1 MAFSN
6 MVNMATQFQHIHDSA
21 GKTVLA
27 KSQTMDFPANITVF
41 RQGDLCQNY
50 IMVLKGS
57 VKVFT
62 RAENGREILLYRVQ
76 TGESCTLTTA
86 CLFGNNKYPA
96 EGVTETDVTAMI
108 IPHEVFNTGL
118 ENSSDFRR
126 MVFDGY
132 SKQLSNI
139 ISLVEEVSFGRI
151 DVRLAKALQHHIVG
165 DMTLHITHQ
174 ALANE
179 LGSVREVIS
188 RQLKEFE
195 NRGWVKLNRG
205 SIEILNSSE
214 IENLARTPLL

>member
-1 MAFSN
+1 MTISSN
-6 MVNMATQFQHIHDSA
+6 SSTVSQFQHIRDTA
-21 GKTVLA
+21 GKEVLA
-27 KSQTMDFPANITVF
+27 RSQTMQFPANTTVF

-50 IMVLKGS
+50 IMVIKGS
-57 VKVFT
+57 VKVFS

-96 EGVTETDVTAMI
+96 EGITETEVNALV
-108 IPHEVFNTGL
+108 IPHEAFNQGL
-118 ENSSDFRR
+118 ANSEDFRR
-126 MVFDGY
+126 IVFDGY

-139 ISLVEEVSFGRI
+139 ITLVEEVSFGRV

-195 NRGWVKLNRG
+195 NRGWVKLHRG

-214 IENLARTPLL
+214 LEKLARTPLL